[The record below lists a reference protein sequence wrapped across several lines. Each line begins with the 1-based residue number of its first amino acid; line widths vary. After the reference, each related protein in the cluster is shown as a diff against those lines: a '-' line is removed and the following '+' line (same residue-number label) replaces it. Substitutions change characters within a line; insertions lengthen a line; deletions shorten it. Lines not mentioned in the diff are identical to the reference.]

1 MQFCFLNQIL
11 LKTFL
16 NINMNYIILYFPV
29 NETVIIKFIIK
40 YFGPKIKAH
49 NSLTFTDYN
58 KLKPF
63 HNYNL
68 IKLS

>member
-1 MQFCFLNQIL
+1 
-11 LKTFL
+11 
-16 NINMNYIILYFPV
+16 MNYIILYFPV